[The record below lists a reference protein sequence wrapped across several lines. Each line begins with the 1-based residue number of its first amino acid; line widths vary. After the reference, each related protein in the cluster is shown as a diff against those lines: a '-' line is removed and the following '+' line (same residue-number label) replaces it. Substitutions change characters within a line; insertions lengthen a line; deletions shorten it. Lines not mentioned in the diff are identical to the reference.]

1 MEEAL
6 TQKELFAAVR
16 ALGMVCTYDR
26 DAGEYRVTFRA
37 DAMPSRVKREN
48 VAYYAT
54 DREDALA
61 TAKAMLAAFQRGC
74 V

>member
-16 ALGMVCTYDR
+16 ALGLVCTF
-26 DAGEYRVTFRA
+26 DADAREYRVTFRA
-37 DAMPSRVKREN
+37 DAVPSRVKREN
-48 VAYYAT
+48 AAYYT
-54 DREDALA
+54 NDREDALA
-61 TAKAMLAAFQRGC
+61 TAKTMLAAFQRGC